1 LADLPTGDLVEAAL
15 EVGAVEAKG
24 PFYQFFNEKYKGK
37 AKLIEAIDASE
48 ELRKSI
54 IVAVS
59 STL

>member
-1 LADLPTGDLVEAAL
+1 LVEAAL
-15 EVGAVEAKG
+15 EVGAIESKG